1 MWEIVKGASVGVLT
15 GKLFSNPGATYGIFA
30 LGMAITAALF
40 LGGWKLGL
48 SVPVAAV
55 LAAFVG
61 GILQPR
67 LSRNLKIQ

>member
-15 GKLFSNPGATYGIFA
+15 GRLFSNPGATYGMFA
-30 LGMAITAALF
+30 LGIAITAVLF
-40 LGGWKLGL
+40 VGGWKLGL
-48 SVPVAAV
+48 SIPVAAV

-61 GILQPR
+61 GILQPS